1 MGSKM
6 RPVKIIATL
15 GPATRTPERIR
26 DLMTA
31 GASVFRLNLSH
42 GSQEEHAEKLTA
54 VRSIA
59 GELGRHAAV
68 LLDLQGPKIRVLG
81 VSEDT
86 PLELVTGQKLL
97 VSSRPIY
104 GKPDTIST
112 NYPRLHEVVS
122 RGGRILLDDGR
133 MELLVTDIVGDLLH
147 CRVVNGGL
155 LESNKGV
162 NLPGAPLDIP
172 AFTDKDAADLE
183 FGLGLG
189 VDWIALSFVRHAED
203 IRPLRA
209 AVEKHGTKT
218 PILAK
223 IERPEA
229 LANLNAILRAFDGV
243 MVARGDLG
251 IELPPEEVPTWQKTI
266 IRQARNQGKV
276 SIVATQMLE
285 SMIGN
290 PRPTRAE
297 VSDVANAVLD
307 GADAVMLS
315 GETSVGSYPAECV
328 TIMAHIIEQAQAICS
343 PCETGE
349 KERTNS
355 AGAVAHAA
363 CVLARELRCKALIVL
378 TRSGMTA
385 HSVSIRRPALPV
397 IAFTDRPAM
406 ARQLSLWWGITPMVL
421 DFPVHTDDAFRR
433 MEEALVRAREVN
445 PGDNVVVV
453 GATPLTVRGPTNFL
467 KVHKIGRGM

>member
-1 MGSKM
+1 G
-6 RPVKIIATL
+6 
-15 GPATRTPERIR
+15 
-26 DLMTA
+26 D
-31 GASVFRLNLSH
+31 
-42 GSQEEHAEKLTA
+42 
-54 VRSIA
+54 
-59 GELGRHAAV
+59 V
-68 LLDLQGPKIRVLG
+68 LCCQ
-81 VSEDT
+81 
-86 PLELVTGQKLL
+86 
-97 VSSRPIY
+97 
-104 GKPDTIST
+104 
-112 NYPRLHEVVS
+112 
-122 RGGRILLDDGR
+122 
-133 MELLVTDIVGDLLH
+133 
-147 CRVVNGGL
+147 VVNGGL

-203 IRPLRA
+203 VRPLRA
-209 AVEKHGTKT
+209 AVERHGTRT

-229 LANLNAILRAFDGV
+229 LVNLHGILRAFDGV

-251 IELPPEEVPTWQKTI
+251 IELPPEEVPGWQKTI
-266 IRQARNQGKV
+266 IQQARNTGKV

-315 GETSVGSYPAECV
+315 GETSVGSYPTECV
-328 TIMAHIIEQAQAICS
+328 TLMAHIIEETQSICS

-349 KERTNS
+349 KERTSS

-363 CVLARELRCKALIVL
+363 CVLARDLRCRALIVL

-385 HSVSIRRPALPV
+385 HSVSMRRPTIPV
-397 IAFTDRPAM
+397 VAFTDRPAM
-406 ARQLSLWWGITPMVL
+406 ARQLALWWGITPLVL

-433 MEEALVRAREVN
+433 MEEALLQAGEIK
-445 PGDNVVVV
+445 PGDHVVVV
-453 GATPLTVRGPTNFL
+453 GSTPLTVRGPTNFL
-467 KVHKIGRGM
+467 KVHKIGHGK